1 MDMSKFKN
9 VSDLESSLKT
19 SKKRVEKQIEIEFL
33 RQQISQLQRNGHLHD
48 NKIAFLLQMMQMELN
63 RQQTDCPDGATSEH
77 TCLKDFADAADINK
91 LLFSGNDSASTAAL
105 QAALSQLTNPDVLTC
120 PNGEIIELTE
130 EDLLAEAL
138 VQ

>member
-9 VSDLESSLKT
+9 VSDLELSLKT

-63 RQQTDCPDGATSEH
+63 RQQTDCPDAATSEH
-77 TCLKDFADAADINK
+77 TCLKDFADADINK
-91 LLFSGNDSASTAAL
+91 LLFSGDDSASTAAL
-105 QAALSQLTNPDVLTC
+105 QAALSQLTNTDVLTC

>member
-77 TCLKDFADAADINK
+77 TCLKDFADADISR
-91 LLFSGNDSASTAAL
+91 LLFSGDDSASTAAL
-105 QAALSQLTNPDVLTC
+105 QAALSQLTTSDVLTC